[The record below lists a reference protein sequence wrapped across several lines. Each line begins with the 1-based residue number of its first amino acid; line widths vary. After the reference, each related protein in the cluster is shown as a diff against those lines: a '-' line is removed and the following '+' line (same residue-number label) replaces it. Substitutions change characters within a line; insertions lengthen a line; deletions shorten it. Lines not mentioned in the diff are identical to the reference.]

1 MDKVIRWG
9 ILGTGKI
16 ARAMAHGLR
25 DAPGA
30 QLVAVA
36 SRSSAGAQA
45 FGAEFGI
52 DTCHG
57 SYQALADDAGV
68 DVIYIAT
75 PHTLHAENALM
86 CLAAGKH
93 VVCEKPFT
101 MNAREARAVV
111 ELAREKK
118 LFLMEAMWSR
128 FLPAVQEARC
138 IIASGGIGVPR
149 QVQADIGFAA
159 NFPPEHRLF
168 NPDLGGGALLDV
180 GIYPLSLAAFFL
192 GPVAQVQALAD
203 MGPTGVDE
211 QVAFSLLH
219 AAGGTS
225 SCACS
230 LRALTPT
237 EMTISG
243 SLGRI
248 RLPNRFY
255 KPDHLVV
262 EPMDGE
268 RRVVSAPYLGNGYTH
283 EALEAMRCIRAG
295 LLESP
300 VMPHADSVALMT
312 HLDTMR
318 GQIGLVYRADHGAD
332 PA

>member
-1 MDKVIRWG
+1 MEQVIRWG

-16 ARAMAHGLR
+16 AQAMAAALR
-25 DAPGA
+25 DVPGA

-36 SRSSAGAQA
+36 SRTLESAER
-45 FGAEFGI
+45 FGALC
-52 DTCHG
+52 DAPRRHA

-101 MNAREARAVV
+101 MNVREAQGVI

-128 FLPAVQEARC
+128 FLPAVQEARRL
-138 IIASGGIGVPR
+138 IASGAIG
-149 QVQADIGFAA
+149 QVQQLQADIGFVA
-159 NFPPEHRLF
+159 NFPPEHRLL
-168 NPDLGGGALLDV
+168 NPALGGGALLDI
-180 GIYPLSLAAFFL
+180 GIYPLSMAAFFL
-192 GPVAQVQALAD
+192 GPVTQVRTLAE

-211 QVAFSLLH
+211 QAVFSLLH
-219 AAGGTS
+219 EGGGSS

-230 LRALTPT
+230 MRVLSPT
-237 EMTISG
+237 ELTITG
-243 SLGRI
+243 TLGRI
-248 RLPNRFY
+248 RLPGRFY
-255 KPDHLVV
+255 KPNHLII

-268 RRVVSAPYLGNGYTH
+268 RRVVDAPFIGNGYTH
-283 EALEAMRCIRAG
+283 EAMEAMRCIRAG
-295 LLESP
+295 LPESP
-300 VMPHADSVALMT
+300 LMPHAETLALMDV
-312 HLDTMR
+312 LDTMR
-318 GQIGLVYRADHGAD
+318 AQVGLVYDADHAT
-332 PA
+332 AAA

>member
-16 ARAMAHGLR
+16 ARAMAEGLR

-36 SRSSAGAQA
+36 SRSSDGAQA
-45 FGAEFGI
+45 FGAEFDI
-52 DTCHG
+52 EHRHA
-57 SYQALADDAGV
+57 SYQALADDVNV

-75 PHTLHAENALM
+75 PHTQHAENALM

-101 MNAREARAVV
+101 MHARQAQAVV
-111 ELAREKK
+111 ALAREKK

-128 FLPAVQEARC
+128 FLPAAQEARR
-138 IIASGGIGVPR
+138 IIASGEIGVVR
-149 QVQADIGFAA
+149 QIQADIGFVAT
-159 NFPPEHRLF
+159 FPPEHRMF

-180 GIYPLSLAAFFL
+180 GIYPLSMAAFFL
-192 GPVAQVQALAD
+192 GPVSQVQALAE
-203 MGPTGVDE
+203 MGATGVDE
-211 QVAFSLLH
+211 QVVFSLRH
-219 AAGGTS
+219 AGGGTS

-230 LRALTPT
+230 VRTLTPT

-255 KPDHLVV
+255 RPDHLIV

-268 RRVVSAPYLGNGYTH
+268 RRVIDTPFTGNGYTH
-283 EALEAMRCIRAG
+283 EAIEAMRCIRAG

-300 VMPHADSVALMT
+300 IMPHDESVALMAN
-312 HLDTMR
+312 LDAMR
-318 GQIGLVYRADHGAD
+318 GQIGLVYSADQA
-332 PA
+332 

>member
-16 ARAMAHGLR
+16 ARAMAQGLR

-45 FGAEFGI
+45 FGAEFDI
-52 DTCHG
+52 EHRHA
-57 SYQALADDAGV
+57 SYQALADDGNV
-68 DVIYIAT
+68 DMIYIAT
-75 PHTLHAENALM
+75 PHTQHAENALM

-101 MNAREARAVV
+101 MHAREAQAVV
-111 ELAREKK
+111 ALAREKK

-128 FLPAVQEARC
+128 FLPAAQEARR
-138 IIASGGIGVPR
+138 IIDSGEIGVV
-149 QVQADIGFAA
+149 QQIQADIGFVAT
-159 NFPPEHRLF
+159 FPPEHRMF

-180 GIYPLSLAAFFL
+180 GIYPLSMAAFFL
-192 GPVAQVQALAD
+192 GPVLEVQALAE
-203 MGPTGVDE
+203 MGATGVDE
-211 QVAFSLLH
+211 QVVFSLRH

-243 SLGRI
+243 ALGRI
-248 RLPNRFY
+248 RLPSRFY
-255 KPDHLVV
+255 RPDHLIV

-268 RRVVSAPYLGNGYTH
+268 RRVIAAPFIGNGYAH
-283 EALEAMRCIRAG
+283 EAIEAMRCIRAG

-300 VMPHADSVALMT
+300 VMPHDESVALMAS
-312 HLDTMR
+312 LDAMR
-318 GQIGLVYRADHGAD
+318 RQIGLVYSADQV
-332 PA
+332 